1 MNNSFWSEGV
11 GSWSERVGLWSDGVS
26 FGRFGA
32 EGALGP
38 PWLWILAGLL
48 LLLLGR
54 QLYTALLGLLGFF
67 VSYGMLS
74 DVATLPSDLR
84 LGVAVGIGVV
94 SALLAFVVRKVAVA
108 LAGAML
114 GAGAA
119 LWAAGFYGLQSQ
131 VLWWIVTAAAALV
144 GAWLLRQVFETAL
157 IVVSSFIGALLIM
170 AAVGLEGLP
179 AHAGVAVLI
188 VAGVAFQM
196 RRRRGDER
204 GAKRKSAK

>member
-1 MNNSFWSEGV
+1 MNI
-11 GSWSERVGLWSDGVS
+11 GLWSEGVS

-38 PWLWILAGLL
+38 PWLWVVAGLL
-48 LLLLGR
+48 LLVLGR

-67 VSYGMLS
+67 VSYGLLS
-74 DVATLPSDLR
+74 DVATLPSDMR
-84 LGVAVGIGVV
+84 LIVSVGIGVV

-108 LAGAML
+108 VAGAML

-119 LWAAGFYGLQSQ
+119 LWASGFYGLKVE
-131 VLWWIVTAAAALV
+131 VLWWVVAAAAALL

-157 IVVSSFIGALLIM
+157 IVVSSFIGALLIVG
-170 AAVGLEGLP
+170 AVGLDGIP
-179 AHAGVAVLI
+179 AHAAVAVLI
-188 VAGVAFQM
+188 VVGVAFQM

-204 GAKRKSAK
+204 RTRKVSAD

>member
-1 MNNSFWSEGV
+1 MNM
-11 GSWSERVGLWSDGVS
+11 GLWSEGVS

-38 PWLWILAGLL
+38 PWLWVVAGLL

-54 QLYTALLGLLGFF
+54 RLYTALLGLLGFF
-67 VSYGMLS
+67 VSYAMLS
-74 DVATLPSDLR
+74 DLVTLASDLR
-84 LGVAVGIGVV
+84 LMVAVGIGVV

-108 LAGAML
+108 VAGAML

-119 LWAAGFYGLQSQ
+119 LWASGFYGLKVE
-131 VLWWIVTAAAALV
+131 VLWWVVTAAAALV

-157 IVVSSFIGALLIM
+157 IVVSSFIGALLIV
-170 AAVGLEGLP
+170 AAVGLDGLP
-179 AHAGVAVLI
+179 AHAAVAVLI

-196 RRRRGDER
+196 RRRRGEER
-204 GAKRKSAK
+204 RAKKASAK

>member
-1 MNNSFWSEGV
+1 MSIGLWSEGV
-11 GSWSERVGLWSDGVS
+11 SL
-26 FGRFGA
+26 GRFGA

-38 PWLWILAGLL
+38 PWLWVVAGLL

-67 VSYGMLS
+67 VSYGMLA
-74 DVATLPSDLR
+74 DVATLPSDVR
-84 LGVAVGIGVV
+84 LLVAVGIGVV

-108 LAGAML
+108 VAGAML

-119 LWAAGFYGLQSQ
+119 LWAAGFYGLKVE
-131 VLWWIVTAAAALV
+131 VLWWVVTAVAALL

-157 IVVSSFIGALLIM
+157 IVVSSFIGALLIV

-179 AHAGVAVLI
+179 AHAAVAVLI

-196 RRRRGDER
+196 RRRRGEER
-204 GAKRKSAK
+204 GRKRASAD

>member
-1 MNNSFWSEGV
+1 MNFGLWNEGV
-11 GSWSERVGLWSDGVS
+11 D

-38 PWLWILAGLL
+38 PWLWVAAGLL

-67 VSYGMLS
+67 VSYGMLA
-74 DVATLPSDLR
+74 DVAALPGDLR
-84 LGVAVGIGVV
+84 LAVAVGVGVA
-94 SALLAFVVRKVAVA
+94 SALLAFIVRKAAVAV
-108 LAGAML
+108 AGAML

-119 LWAAGFYGLQSQ
+119 LWTAGFYGLQSE
-131 VLWWIVTAAAALV
+131 VLWWVVTAAAALL
-144 GAWLLRQVFETAL
+144 GAWALRRVFETAL
-157 IVVSSFIGALLIM
+157 IVVSSFIGALLIV

-188 VAGVAFQM
+188 VIGVAFQM
-196 RRRRGDER
+196 RRGRRDER
-204 GAKRKSAK
+204 DAKKTSAS

>member
-1 MNNSFWSEGV
+1 MNIGLWSEGV
-11 GSWSERVGLWSDGVS
+11 SL
-26 FGRFGA
+26 GRFGA

-38 PWLWILAGLL
+38 PWLWVVAGLL

-67 VSYGMLS
+67 VSYGMLA
-74 DVATLPSDLR
+74 DVATLPSDVR
-84 LGVAVGIGVV
+84 LLVAVGIGVV

-108 LAGAML
+108 VAGAML

-119 LWAAGFYGLQSQ
+119 LWASGFYGLKVE
-131 VLWWIVTAAAALV
+131 VLWWVVTAVAALL

-157 IVVSSFIGALLIM
+157 IVVSSFIGALLIV
-170 AAVGLEGLP
+170 AAVDLQGLP
-179 AHAGVAVLI
+179 AHAAVAVLI

-196 RRRRGDER
+196 RRRRGEER
-204 GAKRKSAK
+204 GRKRASAD

>member
-1 MNNSFWSEGV
+1 MSIGLWSEGV
-11 GSWSERVGLWSDGVS
+11 SL
-26 FGRFGA
+26 GRFGA

-38 PWLWILAGLL
+38 PWLWVVAGLL

-67 VSYGMLS
+67 VSYGMLA
-74 DVATLPSDLR
+74 DVATLPSDVR
-84 LGVAVGIGVV
+84 LLVAVGIGVV

-108 LAGAML
+108 VAGAML

-119 LWAAGFYGLQSQ
+119 LWASGFYGLKVE
-131 VLWWIVTAAAALV
+131 VLWWVVTAVAALL

-157 IVVSSFIGALLIM
+157 IVVSSFIGALLIV

-179 AHAGVAVLI
+179 AHAAVAVLI

-204 GAKRKSAK
+204 GRKRASAD

>member
-1 MNNSFWSEGV
+1 MSIGLWSEGV
-11 GSWSERVGLWSDGVS
+11 SL
-26 FGRFGA
+26 GRFGA

-38 PWLWILAGLL
+38 PWLWVVAGLL

-67 VSYGMLS
+67 VSYGMLA
-74 DVATLPSDLR
+74 DVATLPSDVR
-84 LGVAVGIGVV
+84 LLVAVGIGVV

-108 LAGAML
+108 VAGAML

-119 LWAAGFYGLQSQ
+119 LWASGFYGLKVE
-131 VLWWIVTAAAALV
+131 VLWWVVTAVAALL

-157 IVVSSFIGALLIM
+157 IVVSSFIGALLIV
-170 AAVGLEGLP
+170 AAVGLQGLP
-179 AHAGVAVLI
+179 AHAAVAVLI

-204 GAKRKSAK
+204 GRKRASAD

>member
-1 MNNSFWSEGV
+1 MGIWSEGV
-11 GSWSERVGLWSDGVS
+11 SL
-26 FGRFGA
+26 GRFGA

-38 PWLWILAGLL
+38 PWLWVVAGLL

-67 VSYGMLS
+67 VGYAVLS
-74 DVATLPSDLR
+74 DLVALPSDMR
-84 LGVAVGIGVV
+84 LLVSVGIGVV
-94 SALLAFVVRKVAVA
+94 SALLAFIVRKVAVA
-108 LAGAML
+108 VAGAML

-119 LWAAGFYGLQSQ
+119 LWAAGFYGLQSE
-131 VLWWIVTAAAALV
+131 VLWWVVTAAAALL

-157 IVVSSFIGALLIM
+157 IVVSSFVGALLIM
-170 AAVGLEGLP
+170 AAVGLEGMP

-196 RRRRGDER
+196 RRRRGAE
-204 GAKRKSAK
+204 GEGQKAPAK

>member
-1 MNNSFWSEGV
+1 MNSGLWSEGV
-11 GSWSERVGLWSDGVS
+11 G

-38 PWLWILAGLL
+38 PWLWVVAGLL

-74 DVATLPSDLR
+74 GVVTLPSDMR
-84 LGVAVGIGVV
+84 LVVAVGIGVV
-94 SALLAFVVRKVAVA
+94 SALLAFIVRKVAVA
-108 LAGAML
+108 FAGALL

-119 LWAAGFYGLQSQ
+119 LWAAGFYGLQSE
-131 VLWWIVTAAAALV
+131 VLWWVVTAAAALL
-144 GAWLLRQVFETAL
+144 GAWLLRKVFETAL

-188 VAGVAFQM
+188 VVGVSFQM
-196 RRRRGDER
+196 RRRRGAER
-204 GAKRKSAK
+204 DRKQAPAS

>member
-1 MNNSFWSEGV
+1 MNFGLWNEGV
-11 GSWSERVGLWSDGVS
+11 GLGP
-26 FGRFGA
+26 FGA

-38 PWLWILAGLL
+38 PWLWVAAGSVLL
-48 LLLLGR
+48 LFGR

-67 VSYGMLS
+67 VIYGMLA
-74 DVATLPSDLR
+74 DVATLASDLR
-84 LGVAVGIGVV
+84 LGVAVGVGVV
-94 SALLAFVVRKVAVA
+94 SALLAFVVRRVAVL

-119 LWAAGFYGLQSQ
+119 LWAAGFYALRSE
-131 VLWWIVTAAAALV
+131 VLTWAAAVVAALL
-144 GAWLLRQVFETAL
+144 GAWALRQVFETAL

-170 AAVGLEGLP
+170 AALRLEGMP
-179 AHAGVAVLI
+179 AHVGVAVLI

-204 GAKRKSAK
+204 VAKRKSAK

>member
-1 MNNSFWSEGV
+1 MDRFGTGMNL
-11 GSWSERVGLWSDGVS
+11 GLWSDGVS
-26 FGRFGA
+26 LGRFGA

-38 PWLWILAGLL
+38 PWLWVVAGLL

-84 LGVAVGIGVV
+84 LAVAVGIGVV
-94 SALLAFVVRKVAVA
+94 AALLAFVVRKVAVA

-119 LWAAGFYGLQSQ
+119 LWAAGFYGLGPQ
-131 VLWWIVTAAAALV
+131 VLWWVVTAAAALV
-144 GAWLLRQVFETAL
+144 GAWVLRQVFETAL

-170 AAVGLEGLP
+170 AAMGLEGLP

-188 VAGVAFQM
+188 VVGVAFQM
-196 RRRRGDER
+196 RHRRGDER
-204 GAKRKSAK
+204 SSRKKKATS

>member
-1 MNNSFWSEGV
+1 MNF
-11 GSWSERVGLWSDGVS
+11 GLWSEGVS

-38 PWLWILAGLL
+38 PWLWVVAGLL

-67 VSYGMLS
+67 VSYGLLS
-74 DVATLPSDLR
+74 DVATLPSDMR
-84 LGVAVGIGVV
+84 LMVSVGIGVV

-108 LAGAML
+108 VAGAML

-119 LWAAGFYGLQSQ
+119 LWASGFYGLKVE
-131 VLWWIVTAAAALV
+131 VLWWVVTAAAALL

-157 IVVSSFIGALLIM
+157 IVVSSFIGALLIVG
-170 AAVGLEGLP
+170 AVGLDGLP
-179 AHAGVAVLI
+179 AHAAVAVLI
-188 VAGVAFQM
+188 VVGVAFQM

-204 GAKRKSAK
+204 RARKASAD

>member
-1 MNNSFWSEGV
+1 MN
-11 GSWSERVGLWSDGVS
+11 VGLWSDGVS
-26 FGRFGA
+26 FGRFGV

-38 PWLWILAGLL
+38 PWLWVVAGLL

-67 VSYGMLS
+67 VSYAMLS
-74 DVATLPSDLR
+74 DLVTLASDLR
-84 LGVAVGIGVV
+84 LMVAVGIGVV

-108 LAGAML
+108 VAGAML
-114 GAGAA
+114 GAGSA
-119 LWAAGFYGLQSQ
+119 LWASGFYGLQVE
-131 VLWWIVTAAAALV
+131 VLWWVVTAAAALL

-157 IVVSSFIGALLIM
+157 IVVSSFIGALLIV
-170 AAVGLEGLP
+170 AAVDLQGLP
-179 AHAGVAVLI
+179 AHAAVAVLI

-204 GAKRKSAK
+204 RAKKASAK